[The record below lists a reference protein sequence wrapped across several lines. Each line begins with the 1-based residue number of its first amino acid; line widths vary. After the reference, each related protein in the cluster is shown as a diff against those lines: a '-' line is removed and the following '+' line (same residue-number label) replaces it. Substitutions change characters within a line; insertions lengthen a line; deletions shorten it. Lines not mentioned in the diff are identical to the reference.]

1 MKKAF
6 SIFVVLIIIMM
17 SAVTAFADGTTYK
30 IGDKQVKAGDIVTY
44 TVSIENLKN
53 DVMAIN
59 AHVVYDDTV
68 LALISGNKKQES
80 IQFGSALIG
89 SIYNEALE
97 NRFLFNCADGVD
109 HLYFEDDNKIITLNF
124 LVNDVAEKA
133 DTDITLQF
141 EFIEI
146 YNTDS
151 VTMIE
156 GTDYKIK
163 EDIELNTYKGSTELV
178 DKSKGSIN
186 ADPSSPSGNSGTA
199 SAQNGTQNK
208 SDITASDSAPYSAA
222 DSQATTVIII
232 CCVIAVLLI
241 GIVVILVLGKRREKT
256 DID

>member
-1 MKKAF
+1 MKKTF
-6 SIFVVLIIIMM
+6 SIFVVLMIIML
-17 SAVTAFADGTTYK
+17 SAVTAYADGTTYK
-30 IGDKQVKAGDIVTY
+30 IGDKQIKAGDIVTY
-44 TVSIENLKN
+44 TVSIEDLKN

-109 HLYFEDDNKIITLNF
+109 HLYFEDDNKVITLNF

-133 DTDITLQF
+133 DKDITLQF

-163 EDIELNTYKGSTELV
+163 EDVELNTYKGSTELV

-186 ADPSSPSGNSGTA
+186 ADPSSPSGNGTA
-199 SAQNGTQNK
+199 SAQNGTQNGA
-208 SDITASDSAPYSAA
+208 DITASDSAPYSAA

>member
-1 MKKAF
+1 MKKVL
-6 SIFVVLIIIMM
+6 SVFVVFMTVIM
-17 SAVTAFADGTTYK
+17 SSVTAFADGTSYK
-30 IGDKQVKAGDIVTY
+30 IGEKQIKAGDIVTY
-44 TVSIENLKN
+44 TVSIEDLKY

-59 AHVVYDDTV
+59 AHVVYDDSV

-109 HLYFEDDNKIITLNF
+109 HLYFEDDNKVITLNF
-124 LVNDVAEKA
+124 LVNDVPEKA
-133 DTDITLQF
+133 DTDLTLQF

-151 VTMIE
+151 VTMVE

-163 EDIELNTYKGSTELV
+163 TEVELNTYQGSTELV

-186 ADPSSPSGNSGTA
+186 ADPSSPSGNEGTF
-199 SAQNGTQNK
+199 SAQNGSQTG
-208 SDITASDSAPYSAA
+208 SDITASDSAAYSAA
-222 DSQATTVIII
+222 DSQATTIVII
-232 CCVIAVLLI
+232 CCVIAVLLV
-241 GIVVILVLGKRREKT
+241 GIVVILIVGKKREKT